1 MNRRAKI
8 QHDSYFGTA
17 PRAAEVHL
25 AREFVE
31 AALGNYAPTDTDL
44 QDPRAFAEQLRAL
57 PDEQLWTDGP
67 TEERPSIDSIIEYL
81 RLQYIEEEG
90 E

>member
-17 PRAAEVHL
+17 PRAAEVHP

-31 AALGNYAPTDTDL
+31 AALGSYAPTDTDL
-44 QDPRAFAEQLRAL
+44 QDPRAFAEQL
-57 PDEQLWTDGP
+57 TDGP

>member
-1 MNRRAKI
+1 MNRQAKM

-17 PRAAEVHL
+17 PRAAEVHP

-31 AALGNYAPTDTDL
+31 AALGDYTPTNSDL
-44 QDPRAFAEQLRAL
+44 QDLRAFAEQLRAL
-57 PDEQLWTDGP
+57 PDEQLWTDDSD
-67 TEERPSIDSIIEYL
+67 EERSSIDAIIEYL
-81 RLQYIEEEG
+81 QLQYVEEG